1 MPKTRWF
8 RVVTPPVEFDIK
20 ESKDGWFE
28 VFRNR
33 QPMSVAMSSG
43 NEVAVRF
50 ENRKVAEGFCLA
62 CQILEK
68 RFQ

>member
-1 MPKTRWF
+1 MAKPRWL
-8 RVVTPPVEFDIK
+8 RVVSPPIDFDIK

-33 QPMSVAMSSG
+33 QPLKVAMSSG

-62 CQILEK
+62 CQILET
-68 RFQ
+68 RFK